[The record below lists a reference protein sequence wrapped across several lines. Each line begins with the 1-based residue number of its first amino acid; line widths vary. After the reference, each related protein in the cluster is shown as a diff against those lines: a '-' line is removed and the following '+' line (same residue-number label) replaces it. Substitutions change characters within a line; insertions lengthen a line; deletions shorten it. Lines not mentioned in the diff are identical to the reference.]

1 MADQYKTRQ
10 QFVNRVGENL
20 GLTPEGSALSAA
32 DYAKIDNLVD
42 PAFALLS
49 AMNIYGVNN
58 DEEIEVAAF
67 IPLAIVVAN
76 HLADTYGL
84 DSDSAAKLQAR
95 ATAAKAELKTIAAP
109 ARSRRT
115 LKTPFIT
122 RAGAYY
128 GPR

>member
-1 MADQYKTRQ
+1 MAEQYKTRQ
-10 QFVNRVGENL
+10 QFVNQVGSNL
-20 GLTPEGSALSAA
+20 GLTPEGAALSAG
-32 DYAKIDNLVD
+32 DYDKIDNLVD

-49 AMNIYGVNN
+49 ATNVYGVN
-58 DEEIEVAAF
+58 DADEIEVAAF
-67 IPLAIVVAN
+67 LPLAIVVAN

-84 DSDSAAKLQAR
+84 DSDQAAKLQAR
-95 ATAAKAELKTIAAP
+95 ANNAKIELKTIAAP